1 VRQCNSGRALFD
13 TEKEGGVMAARLT
26 DMQKKQIIAD
36 YVELGS
42 YNAVAKKHRVSAT
55 TVKKLV
61 IADAQSVRK
70 CEHKKEQNTLD
81 MLAYMDSRKA
91 SAQEFID
98 LALESIK
105 DPRKLDK
112 AGLQSIATALGII
125 VDKFIQTAPERD
137 SDTMKK
143 AREILG
149 DVKSAID

>member
-1 VRQCNSGRALFD
+1 MNGKLS
-13 TEKEGGVMAARLT
+13 
-26 DMQKKQIIAD
+26 DMDKKRIIAERAD
-36 YVELGS
+36 GMSNRKLASKYHVSEATIRRVLK
-42 YNAVAKKHRVSAT
+42 NEPEMTQIVA
-55 TVKKLV
+55 
-61 IADAQSVRK
+61 
-70 CEHKKEQNTLD
+70 HKKEQNTLD

>member
-1 VRQCNSGRALFD
+1 MNGKLS
-13 TEKEGGVMAARLT
+13 
-26 DMQKKQIIAD
+26 DMDKKRIIAERAD
-36 YVELGS
+36 GMSNRKLASKYHVSEATIRRVLK
-42 YNAVAKKHRVSAT
+42 NEPEMTQIVA
-55 TVKKLV
+55 
-61 IADAQSVRK
+61 
-70 CEHKKEQNTLD
+70 HKKEQNALD

>member
-1 VRQCNSGRALFD
+1 
-13 TEKEGGVMAARLT
+13 MAARLT

-42 YNAVAKKHRVSAT
+42 YNAVAKKHGVADT
-55 TVKKLV
+55 TIKKIV
-61 IADAQSVRK
+61 CANSETQKKAEQ
-70 CEHKKEQNTLD
+70 KKEQNTLD

-98 LALESIK
+98 LAMESIK

-137 SDTMKK
+137 SDTMKR